1 MVTLKL
7 YHSAVGA
14 YSYKNAHPLLIK
26 DFSLSASA
34 DTSPTEQELVFPMPE
49 CIYVD
54 VYNNDLTLILPNINT
69 MVGNVDP
76 KTQIFRF
83 KIRQVKGN
91 HYYYHLKTFNNSST
105 EGGTIYNFQNSST
118 GTYWYRPG
126 AWYMEVHYYLGN
138 WYTNILN

>member
-1 MVTLKL
+1 
-7 YHSAVGA
+7 
-14 YSYKNAHPLLIK
+14 
-26 DFSLSASA
+26 
-34 DTSPTEQELVFPMPE
+34 
-49 CIYVD
+49 
-54 VYNNDLTLILPNINT
+54 

-91 HYYYHLKTFNNSST
+91 HHYYHLKTFNTSST
-105 EGGTIYNFQNSST
+105 EGGTIYNFQNAST

-138 WYTNILN
+138 WYTNTLN